1 MTDSS
6 TNAPRTRSSKTAAAP
21 ATTKPTKAPAA
32 APAAP
37 AAEPVAAPVAAATPA
52 PLADQLMA
60 LDLSAA
66 PGFFRALVDFR
77 FTTFITRRIAGF
89 IYAILLVSIV
99 LAGLVGFFS
108 IVVTGVGLMT
118 GGQPVA
124 GLLTV
129 LGAIVLAPVATLVA
143 VVLAR
148 MIVEVNVAL
157 VAIAENTAGLR
168 RR

>member
-1 MTDSS
+1 MTDSP
-6 TNAPRTRSSKTAAAP
+6 TPAPRRRTPK
-21 ATTKPTKAPAA
+21 
-32 APAAP
+32 
-37 AAEPVAAPVAAATPA
+37 AAEPITTPIETPAEATPA
-52 PLADQLMA
+52 EQT
-60 LDLSAA
+60 LSIDVSAV

-99 LAGLVGFFS
+99 LSGLIAFFS

-118 GGQPVA
+118 GGQPVS
-124 GLLTV
+124 GVLTV
-129 LGAIVLAPVATLVA
+129 LGALVLVPIATLVA

-168 RR
+168 HP

>member
-1 MTDSS
+1 VTDSPAP
-6 TNAPRTRSSKTAAAP
+6 APRRRTSKAASAAPAAAAPDAAAAEPAAAAP
-21 ATTKPTKAPAA
+21 A
-32 APAAP
+32 
-37 AAEPVAAPVAAATPA
+37 
-52 PLADQLMA
+52 LADQLLA
-60 LDLSAA
+60 LDVSAV

-99 LAGLVGFFS
+99 LSGLVAFFS

-118 GGQPVA
+118 GGQPISGV
-124 GLLTV
+124 LTV
-129 LGAIVLAPVATLVA
+129 LGALVLVPIATLVA

-168 RR
+168 RP

>member
-1 MTDSS
+1 MTDSPAP
-6 TNAPRTRSSKTAAAP
+6 APRSRKPKTANAAPAAAAPDATAAEPAVAPTTTAAAP
-21 ATTKPTKAPAA
+21 A
-32 APAAP
+32 
-37 AAEPVAAPVAAATPA
+37 
-52 PLADQLMA
+52 LADQLLA
-60 LDLSAA
+60 LDVSAV

-89 IYAILLVSIV
+89 IYAILLVSIL
-99 LAGLVGFFS
+99 LAGLVAFFS

-118 GGQPVA
+118 GGQPVS
-124 GLLTV
+124 GVLTV
-129 LGAIVLAPVATLVA
+129 LGALVLVPIATLVA

-168 RR
+168 RP